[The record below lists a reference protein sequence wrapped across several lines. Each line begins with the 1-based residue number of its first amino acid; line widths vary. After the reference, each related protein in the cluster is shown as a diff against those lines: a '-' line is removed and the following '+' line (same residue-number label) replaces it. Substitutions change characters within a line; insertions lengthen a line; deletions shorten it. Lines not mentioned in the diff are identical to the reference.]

1 MALYIKSKKR
11 ININIF
17 KDMLYWP
24 WIKQNNKFVSNEK
37 TKDNLVQF
45 FAIPIQFCCDLNIK
59 ISQSLYWVS
68 THLSL
73 Q

>member
-37 TKDNLVQF
+37 TKDKVQF